1 MTWQDYSDYTQSHSG
16 QPACSSVCVHMAIKA
31 GYTALNDYTSDQ
43 RVKHYL
49 AKGRACICIGQLQG
63 AADFFKQASKAHMQ
77 GSKELLCSI
86 KAAITLLPE
95 AWCAQYWSACITKAQ
110 EPNPLSSRDGRLL
123 RPVPKV
129 WKLPQAALMQ
139 RMQDAMH
146 KIHSFQAGLLCTA
159 WGSSGRPDKASL
171 ALMRGLTYA
180 QAGKF
185 EQALRDALVVL
196 AYAPKQEGCNG
207 ICSWP
212 WGHALHS
219 AALEGLQVALEMDPS
234 SQHHKHD
241 MERLMRR
248 IPQAVA
254 DVLEAGGSAGLKQWL
269 ADEAEQKKPEFLKQR
284 PKYFYYY
291 EWMKERICE
300 THPALP
306 ELVMDKLL
314 TMPAGDLDL
323 ILQHPQATTWKVDEL
338 MGVLEDQGPALLERY
353 PLQGLSWEQVKELK
367 GPNLVGLGVGSGP
380 APGEGLVEPGLDR
393 HEQLKLEAQKQHLL
407 GQGLPEGRKG
417 STCTHQDSPNA
428 MDEDIDDE
436 DLENIESFAELCC
449 SRTKRCG

>member
-1 MTWQDYSDYTQSHSG
+1 
-16 QPACSSVCVHMAIKA
+16 MAIKA

-49 AKGRACICIGQLQG
+49 AK
-63 AADFFKQASKAHMQ
+63 
-77 GSKELLCSI
+77 
-86 KAAITLLPE
+86 
-95 AWCAQYWSACITKAQ
+95 YWSACITKAQ

-219 AALEGLQVALEMDPS
+219 AALEGLQDNVAAALAMQVALEIDPS

-367 GPNLVGLGVGSGP
+367 GPNLVGLGMGSGP

-428 MDEDIDDE
+428 MDEE